1 MKIEVLSNP
10 HWEAMRAILACIV
23 DEQGLISQFYWPR
36 DLLKA
41 EIATAEAIGVF
52 EGDILAGFILYRELP
67 GAQEISLVA
76 THPQYRRK
84 GLMSELLKYMI
95 RSKSLDK
102 EIWLE
107 VHHENHQAQ
116 QLYEKMG
123 FVLSGRRPG
132 YYKDGAAALLYS
144 HP

>member
-1 MKIEVLSNP
+1 
-10 HWEAMRAILACIV
+10 MRAIVSAIV
-23 DEQGLISQFYWPR
+23 DQQGLVSQFYWPR

-41 EIATAEAIGVF
+41 EMATAEAIGVF
-52 EGDILAGFILYRELP
+52 EADCLAGFILYRELP

-84 GLMSELLKYMI
+84 GLMAELLKYMI
-95 RSKSLDK
+95 QVKPQDK

-107 VHHENHQAQ
+107 VHHENYQAQ

-123 FVLSGRRPG
+123 FIMSGRRPG